1 MYAAS
6 IMSMRNDGRFFQ
18 AVPCINLGHRP
29 FEEWVLEMCIKNIN
43 AASTVIPGVEKKG
56 IIYYAAT
63 NATAECIGNL
73 DARLAL
79 NPRRREDAIK
89 SICANIR

>member
-56 IIYYAAT
+56 SFIMPPPT
-63 NATAECIGNL
+63 PPLNALETLTRG
-73 DARLAL
+73 
-79 NPRRREDAIK
+79 
-89 SICANIR
+89 